1 MQRRAVVTGAGGGL
15 GGAFCRGLAARGWDV
30 VGVDV
35 RGTARA
41 LDVTDPDACRALA
54 RDVQPLLWINNAGVL
69 GAGSAAD
76 QPDDEI
82 ARVVAVNLLGVI
94 NGSRAAVEVMR
105 PQRGG
110 RILNVGSLASW
121 LPVPGEAVY
130 CATKHG
136 VRAFSLA
143 LAVEL
148 EGTGI
153 RISVLCPDG
162 IATPMLRDKQA
173 DAGAAMSFT
182 GPRLLD
188 PDAVAARGIAMI
200 ERDELIASFPAF
212 RGFMTK
218 VVGIVP
224 TIGQSILR
232 RLEAQGRRTQAKL
245 RAQGVRVAVDP
256 KNPPS

>member
-1 MQRRAVVTGAGGGL
+1 MHGRAVVTGAGGGL
-15 GGAFCRGLAARGWDV
+15 GSAFCRGLAARGWDV
-30 VGVDV
+30 VPVDV
-35 RGTARA
+35 QGTERV

-54 RDVQPLLWINNAGVL
+54 RDVQPALWINNAGVL

-76 QPDDEI
+76 QSDAEI
-82 ARVVAVNLLGVI
+82 ARVVGVNLLGVI
-94 NGSRAAVEVMR
+94 NGTRAAVEVMR
-105 PQRGG
+105 PRGAG

-148 EGTGI
+148 HGTGI

-182 GPRLLD
+182 APRLLEA
-188 PDAVAARGIAMI
+188 DAVAARGIAMI
-200 ERDELIASFPAF
+200 EGDELIASFPAF

-218 VVGIVP
+218 MVGVFP
-224 TIGQSILR
+224 RVGETILR
-232 RLEAQGRRTQAKL
+232 RLEAQGRRTQARL
-245 RAQGVRVAVDP
+245 RAQGVRVGVDGR
-256 KNPPS
+256 S